1 MRYQIQANPGQLS
14 YKPQLFTDAIKL
26 LVSVN
31 LTIFFLQTI
40 SGKEH
45 LLFDL
50 FGLVPQTI
58 WSDYM
63 IWQPLTYLFFHG
75 NIWHVLI
82 NMFVLWMFGSELE
95 NAWGRKN
102 FIKYYFM
109 TGIGAGIVTCLFN
122 LQSNIP
128 VVGASG
134 AVYGVLLAYGLS
146 FPNRTVYLYGLIP
159 IKSIWFV
166 IAIGILAFFSS
177 FQQMTLIIHLTHI
190 SGMAIGYIFLK
201 RRWRLNDI
209 WFKIRK
215 KTLEYRIQIED
226 VKQSKEKSLENFSKD
241 IHRLEKF
248 IVLKDI
254 YDDEPKI
261 KSHILQYLYNILLI
275 VSL

>member
-1 MRYQIQANPGQLS
+1 MRYQFQANPGQLS

-50 FGLVPQTI
+50 FGLVPQAI
-58 WSDYM
+58 WSDFM

-75 NIWHVLI
+75 NIWHILI

-95 NAWGRKN
+95 NAWGRKS
-102 FIKYYFM
+102 FLKYYFM

-134 AVYGVLLAYGLS
+134 AVYGILLAYGLS

-177 FQQMTLIIHLTHI
+177 FQQMTQISHLTHI

-201 RRWRLNDI
+201 RRWRLKDI

-226 VKQSKEKSLENFSKD
+226 VKQSKEKALEKD
-241 IHRLEKF
+241 IDYIL
-248 IVLKDI
+248 D
-254 YDDEPKI
+254 KI
-261 KSHILQYLYNILLI
+261 QKVGFKGLSDQEQNNLYNASKTL
-275 VSL
+275 SKYKKKD

>member
-1 MRYQIQANPGQLS
+1 MRYQFQANPGQLS

-50 FGLVPQTI
+50 FGLVPQAI
-58 WSDYM
+58 WSDFM

-75 NIWHVLI
+75 NIWHILI

-102 FIKYYFM
+102 FLKYYFM

-134 AVYGVLLAYGLS
+134 AVYGILLAYGLS

-166 IAIGILAFFSS
+166 LAIGILAFFSS
-177 FQQMTLIIHLTHI
+177 FQQMTQISHLTHI

-226 VKQSKEKSLENFSKD
+226 VKQSKEKSLEKD
-241 IHRLEKF
+241 I
-248 IVLKDI
+248 D
-254 YDDEPKI
+254 Y
-261 KSHILQYLYNILLI
+261 ILDKMQKVGFKGLSDQEQNNLYNASKTL
-275 VSL
+275 SKYKKKD

>member
-1 MRYQIQANPGQLS
+1 MRYQFQANPGQLS

-50 FGLVPQTI
+50 FGLVPQSI
-58 WSDYM
+58 WSDFM
-63 IWQPLTYLFFHG
+63 IWQPFTYLFFHG

-102 FIKYYFM
+102 FIKYYFI
-109 TGIGAGIVTCLFN
+109 TGIGAGMVTCLFN

-134 AVYGVLLAYGLS
+134 AVYGILLAYGLS

-166 IAIGILAFFSS
+166 IAIGILAFLSS
-177 FQQMTLIIHLTHI
+177 FQQMTQISHLTHI
-190 SGMAIGYIFLK
+190 SGMAIGYVFLK

-226 VKQSKEKSLENFSKD
+226 VKQSKKKVLEKD
-241 IHRLEKF
+241 I
-248 IVLKDI
+248 D
-254 YDDEPKI
+254 
-261 KSHILQYLYNILLI
+261 HILDKIQKVGFKGLSDQEQNKLYNASKTL
-275 VSL
+275 SKYKKKD

>member
-1 MRYQIQANPGQLS
+1 MRYQFQANPGQLS

-50 FGLVPQTI
+50 FGLVPQAI
-58 WSDYM
+58 WSDFM

-102 FIKYYFM
+102 FLKYYFM

-134 AVYGVLLAYGLS
+134 AVYGILLAYGLS

-177 FQQMTLIIHLTHI
+177 FQQMTQISHLTHI

-201 RRWRLNDI
+201 RRWRLKDI

-226 VKQSKEKSLENFSKD
+226 VKQSKEKALEKD
-241 IHRLEKF
+241 IDYIL
-248 IVLKDI
+248 D
-254 YDDEPKI
+254 KI
-261 KSHILQYLYNILLI
+261 QKVGFKGLSDQEQNNLYNASKTL
-275 VSL
+275 SKYKNKD

>member
-1 MRYQIQANPGQLS
+1 MRYQFQANPGQLS

-31 LTIFFLQTI
+31 FTIFFLQTI

-50 FGLVPQTI
+50 FGLVPQAI
-58 WSDYM
+58 WSDFM
-63 IWQPLTYLFFHG
+63 IWQPFTYLFFHG
-75 NIWHVLI
+75 NIWHILI

-95 NAWGRKN
+95 NSWGRKN
-102 FIKYYFM
+102 FIKYYFI
-109 TGIGAGIVTCLFN
+109 TGIGAGMVTCLFN

-134 AVYGVLLAYGLS
+134 AVYGILLAYGLS

-166 IAIGILAFFSS
+166 IAIGILAFLSS
-177 FQQMTLIIHLTHI
+177 FQQMTQISHLTHI
-190 SGMAIGYIFLK
+190 SGMAIGYVFLK

-226 VKQSKEKSLENFSKD
+226 VKQSKKKVLEKD
-241 IHRLEKF
+241 I
-248 IVLKDI
+248 D
-254 YDDEPKI
+254 
-261 KSHILQYLYNILLI
+261 HILDKIQKVGFKGLSDQDQNKLYNASKTL
-275 VSL
+275 SKFKKKD

>member
-1 MRYQIQANPGQLS
+1 MRYQFQANPGQLS

-50 FGLVPQTI
+50 FGLVPQAI
-58 WSDYM
+58 WSDFM

-102 FIKYYFM
+102 FLKYYFM

-134 AVYGVLLAYGLS
+134 AVYGILLAYGLS

-177 FQQMTLIIHLTHI
+177 FQQMTQISHLTHI

-201 RRWRLNDI
+201 RRWRLKDI

-226 VKQSKEKSLENFSKD
+226 VKQSKEKALEKD
-241 IHRLEKF
+241 IDYIL
-248 IVLKDI
+248 D
-254 YDDEPKI
+254 KI
-261 KSHILQYLYNILLI
+261 QKVGFKGLSDQEQNNLYNASKTL
-275 VSL
+275 SKYKKKD

>member
-1 MRYQIQANPGQLS
+1 MRYQFQANPGQLS

-50 FGLVPQTI
+50 FGLVPQAI
-58 WSDYM
+58 WSDFM

-102 FIKYYFM
+102 FLKYYFM

-134 AVYGVLLAYGLS
+134 AVYGILLAYGLS

-177 FQQMTLIIHLTHI
+177 FQQMTQISHLTHI

-226 VKQSKEKSLENFSKD
+226 VKQSKEKALEKD
-241 IHRLEKF
+241 IDYILDKIQKVGFKGLSDQEQNNLYSASKT
-248 IVLKDI
+248 LSKYKKKD
-254 YDDEPKI
+254 
-261 KSHILQYLYNILLI
+261 
-275 VSL
+275 

>member
-1 MRYQIQANPGQLS
+1 MRYQFQANPGQLS

-31 LTIFFLQTI
+31 FTIFFLQTI

-50 FGLVPQTI
+50 FGLVPQAI
-58 WSDYM
+58 WSDFM
-63 IWQPLTYLFFHG
+63 IWQPFTYLFFHG
-75 NIWHVLI
+75 NTWHILI

-95 NAWGRKN
+95 NAWGREN
-102 FIKYYFM
+102 FIKYYFI

-134 AVYGVLLAYGLS
+134 AVYGILLAYGLS

-177 FQQMTLIIHLTHI
+177 FQQITQISHLTHI
-190 SGMAIGYIFLK
+190 SGMAIGYVFLK

-226 VKQSKEKSLENFSKD
+226 VKQSKKKVLEKD
-241 IHRLEKF
+241 I
-248 IVLKDI
+248 D
-254 YDDEPKI
+254 
-261 KSHILQYLYNILLI
+261 HILDKIQKVGFKGLSDQEQNKLYNASKTL
-275 VSL
+275 SKFKKKD

>member
-1 MRYQIQANPGQLS
+1 MRYQFQANPGQLS

-31 LTIFFLQTI
+31 FTIFFLQTI

-50 FGLVPQTI
+50 FGLVPQAI
-58 WSDYM
+58 WSDFM
-63 IWQPLTYLFFHG
+63 IWQPFTYLFFHG
-75 NIWHVLI
+75 NIWHILI
-82 NMFVLWMFGSELE
+82 NMFVLWIFGSELE
-95 NAWGRKN
+95 NSWGRKN
-102 FIKYYFM
+102 FIKYYFI
-109 TGIGAGIVTCLFN
+109 TGIGAGMVTCLFN

-134 AVYGVLLAYGLS
+134 AVYGILLAYGLS

-166 IAIGILAFFSS
+166 IAIGILAFLSS
-177 FQQMTLIIHLTHI
+177 FQQMTQISHLTHI
-190 SGMAIGYIFLK
+190 SGMAIGYVFLK

-226 VKQSKEKSLENFSKD
+226 VKQSKKKVLERD
-241 IHRLEKF
+241 I
-248 IVLKDI
+248 D
-254 YDDEPKI
+254 
-261 KSHILQYLYNILLI
+261 HILDKIQKVGFKGLSDQEQNKLYNASKTL
-275 VSL
+275 SKFKKKD

>member
-1 MRYQIQANPGQLS
+1 MRYQFQANPGQLS

-50 FGLVPQTI
+50 FGLVPQAI
-58 WSDYM
+58 WSDFM

-75 NIWHVLI
+75 NIWHILI

-95 NAWGRKN
+95 NSWGRKN
-102 FIKYYFM
+102 FLKYYFM

-134 AVYGVLLAYGLS
+134 AVYGILLAYGLS

-177 FQQMTLIIHLTHI
+177 FQQMTQISHLTHI

-226 VKQSKEKSLENFSKD
+226 VKQSKEKALEKD
-241 IHRLEKF
+241 IDYILDKIQKVGFKGLSDQEQNNLYSASKT
-248 IVLKDI
+248 LSKYKKKD
-254 YDDEPKI
+254 
-261 KSHILQYLYNILLI
+261 
-275 VSL
+275 

>member
-1 MRYQIQANPGQLS
+1 MRYQFQANPGQLS

-50 FGLVPQTI
+50 FGLVPQAI
-58 WSDYM
+58 WSDFM

-75 NIWHVLI
+75 NIWHILI

-102 FIKYYFM
+102 FLKYYFM

-134 AVYGVLLAYGLS
+134 AVYGILLAYGLS

-177 FQQMTLIIHLTHI
+177 FQQMTQISHLTHI

-201 RRWRLNDI
+201 RRWRLKDI

-226 VKQSKEKSLENFSKD
+226 VKQSKEKVLEKD
-241 IHRLEKF
+241 IDYIL
-248 IVLKDI
+248 D
-254 YDDEPKI
+254 KI
-261 KSHILQYLYNILLI
+261 QKVGFKGLSDQEQNNLYNASKTL
-275 VSL
+275 SKYKKKD

>member
-1 MRYQIQANPGQLS
+1 MRYQFQANPGQLS

-31 LTIFFLQTI
+31 FTIFFLQTI

-50 FGLVPQTI
+50 FGLVPQAI
-58 WSDYM
+58 WSDFM
-63 IWQPLTYLFFHG
+63 IWQPFTYLFFHG
-75 NIWHVLI
+75 NIWHILI

-102 FIKYYFM
+102 FIKYYFI
-109 TGIGAGIVTCLFN
+109 TGIGAGMVTCLFN

-134 AVYGVLLAYGLS
+134 AVYGILLAYGLS

-166 IAIGILAFFSS
+166 IAIGILAFLSS
-177 FQQMTLIIHLTHI
+177 FQQMTQISHLTHI
-190 SGMAIGYIFLK
+190 SGMAIGYVFLK

-226 VKQSKEKSLENFSKD
+226 VKQSKKKVLEKD
-241 IHRLEKF
+241 I
-248 IVLKDI
+248 D
-254 YDDEPKI
+254 
-261 KSHILQYLYNILLI
+261 HILDKIQKVGFKGLSDQEQNKLYNASKTL
-275 VSL
+275 SKFKKKD

>member
-1 MRYQIQANPGQLS
+1 MRYQFQANPGQLS
-14 YKPQLFTDAIKL
+14 YKPQLFNDAIKL

-50 FGLVPQTI
+50 FGLVPQAI
-58 WSDYM
+58 WSDFM
-63 IWQPLTYLFFHG
+63 IWQPFTYLFFHG
-75 NIWHVLI
+75 NIWHILI

-102 FIKYYFM
+102 YLKYYFM

-134 AVYGVLLAYGLS
+134 AVYGILLAYGLS

-177 FQQMTLIIHLTHI
+177 FQQMTQISHLTHI

-226 VKQSKEKSLENFSKD
+226 VKQSKEKVLEKD
-241 IHRLEKF
+241 IDNIL
-248 IVLKDI
+248 D
-254 YDDEPKI
+254 KI
-261 KSHILQYLYNILLI
+261 QKVGFKGLSDQELNKLYNASKTL
-275 VSL
+275 SKYKKKD